1 MFDMKEYV
9 LFSHGCCFSTYDFNS
24 MEMFASIFRF
34 NRHFSMYSFVSD
46 QPTHP
51 NLQNKFACKFLTENN
66 ESPPEYAN
74 INETNIWKFCINQG
88 KWKET

>member
-1 MFDMKEYV
+1 MLRLLNIALTHPCDK
-9 LFSHGCCFSTYDFNS
+9 HTRN
-24 MEMFASIFRF
+24 
-34 NRHFSMYSFVSD
+34 
-46 QPTHP
+46 QPTHL